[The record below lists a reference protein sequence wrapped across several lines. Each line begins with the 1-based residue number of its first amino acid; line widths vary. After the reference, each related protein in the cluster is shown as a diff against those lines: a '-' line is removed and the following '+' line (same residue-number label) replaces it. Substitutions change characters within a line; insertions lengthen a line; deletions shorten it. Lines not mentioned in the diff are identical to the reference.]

1 MATKTIA
8 VPSRG
13 NYTVKGAPKGI
24 TIPKAPTAGSVV
36 TGNQGVD
43 WVYRPGGPQGAGYYK
58 KAKPTPSINT
68 TKPTTG
74 SDAAGATIA
83 TPSVPS
89 AASTTTTVTTPGTP
103 PNAAWWQSQYTSDPS
118 FLLTDP
124 TLRAAQN
131 QTGTNYGYT
140 INRDTTEGSPT
151 KGQAYYR
158 APKIDPVTK
167 KPVLDAN
174 GNPVY
179 LATGILQTFDD
190 AGKPVY
196 KDATGKV
203 YAPADLEMDINRIA
217 QGQEGYLQ
225 GALGNAEATS
235 ANAQQAVGENAALRG
250 VGHSGMRAQG
260 SIAETGAL
268 QSALSGLT
276 QKAAGELT
284 GIDKQYNDLYSS
296 IFKGLAPKAE
306 ALGTPT
312 TTTVETPPAAPA
324 AETPVAPTYNG
335 QATDQTTYAGYGQPK
350 SGSPLSQGASGEFM
364 KMINGIVQPTAAGGG
379 TYGWKDQITSLEK
392 MKTTYSL
399 TPQQLKFI
407 ADKIDAI
414 RKANAKTSNTT
425 TPPAKP
431 PVKPAK
437 GKGK

>member
-1 MATKTIA
+1 MATKTISI
-8 VPSRG
+8 PNRG
-13 NYTVKGAPKGI
+13 NYTVKGTPKGI

-36 TGNQGVD
+36 TGKQGVD
-43 WVYRPGGPQGAGYYK
+43 WTYRPGGPQGAGYYK
-58 KAKPTPSINT
+58 KLKPTPSVNT
-68 TKPTTG
+68 TTG
-74 SDAAGATIA
+74 SNASGATIQ
-83 TPSVPS
+83 TPTVSS
-89 AASTTTTVTTPGTP
+89 APTTTTVTTPGTP
-103 PNAAWWQSQYTSDPS
+103 PTAAWWQNQYTNDPS
-118 FLLTDP
+118 FLLTDR

-131 QTGTNYGYT
+131 QTGTNYGYV

-167 KPVLDAN
+167 KPVLDEN

-235 ANAQQAVGENAALRG
+235 ANAQQAVGENAALSG

-276 QKAAGELT
+276 QKAAGDLT

-296 IFKGLAPKAE
+296 IFNRLAPKAE

-312 TTTVETPPAAPA
+312 TTEVPVTPGANPLT
-324 AETPVAPTYNG
+324 TPIQPTYNG
-335 QATDQTTYAGYGQPK
+335 APTDTTSYAGYGLPK
-350 SGSPLSQGASGEFM
+350 TGSALSQGPDGDFM
-364 KMINGIVQPTAAGGG
+364 KLINGIVQPTAAGGG
-379 TYGWKDQITSLEK
+379 TYGYDAQVKSLEL
-392 MKTTYSL
+392 MKRNYSL
-399 TPQQLKFI
+399 TPQQIRWIDNWI
-407 ADKIDAI
+407 ANNKP
-414 RKANAKTSNTT
+414 K
-425 TPPAKP
+425 PPA
-431 PVKPAK
+431 KPAK